1 MGLAWEAAMNSART
15 VMATW
20 EAPALAWA
28 VMATWEALAWAA
40 MVAWEA
46 RAMAVMAAWD
56 TVAWDTVAWEAWSG
70 QRGVGGTASTPRG
83 TPMMERCTASLD
95 PSTACHS
102 VSLMMGMEWATKA
115 TEAAAWA
122 AMAMA
127 WAAMAMAWAAMEAA
141 WDLDLEWAGMTT
153 WAVMTTWEA

>member
-1 MGLAWEAAMNSART
+1 MGLVWEAAMNSART

-20 EAPALAWA
+20 ES
-28 VMATWEALAWAA
+28 EALAWAA

-46 RAMAVMAAWD
+46 LAWAVMAAWD

-70 QRGVGGTASTPRG
+70 QRGVEGTASTPRG

-95 PSTACHS
+95 PSTACPS

-127 WAAMAMAWAAMEAA
+127 WAAMEAAWEAMEAA
-141 WDLDLEWAGMTT
+141 WEAMETAWDL
-153 WAVMTTWEA
+153 

>member
-1 MGLAWEAAMNSART
+1 
-15 VMATW
+15 
-20 EAPALAWA
+20 
-28 VMATWEALAWAA
+28 

-56 TVAWDTVAWEAWSG
+56 TVAWEAWSG
-70 QRGVGGTASTPRG
+70 QRGVEGTASTPRG

-95 PSTACHS
+95 PSTACPS

-122 AMAMA
+122 AMEA
-127 WAAMAMAWAAMEAA
+127 AWAAMEAA

-153 WAVMTTWEA
+153 WAVTTTWEAITNKIMIFD

>member
-1 MGLAWEAAMNSART
+1 MNSART
-15 VMATW
+15 VM
-20 EAPALAWA
+20 
-28 VMATWEALAWAA
+28 VTWEALAWAA
-40 MVAWEA
+40 MVAWED
-46 RAMAVMAAWD
+46 RAMAVMAAWDTVAWD

-70 QRGVGGTASTPRG
+70 QRGVGGTVCTPRG

-102 VSLMMGMEWATKA
+102 VSLMMGMEWEAAA

-127 WAAMAMAWAAMEAA
+127 WAAMAMAWGAMEAA
-141 WDLDLEWAGMTT
+141 WAAME
-153 WAVMTTWEA
+153 